1 MARKLKLMKNIGTSA
16 LDDAK
21 IARFLALTTG
31 MGETYSK
38 AKVPDF
44 ETKKKQFSLEPEL
57 TERMMV
63 SRNPK
68 ELQFYWEQW
77 REASG
82 KQMINSYKEYVD
94 LYNEAAVINGF
105 RDASKMKVDAYE
117 SDTFQE
123 EMEQTWQG
131 LKPLYEELHAYVRH
145 KLNQHYGDQVVEDR
159 GALPAHLLGNMWGQ
173 SWGNIADIVKPY
185 PKKPSIDV
193 TDAMVKQGWTQQI
206 MFEKADDFFVSM
218 GMTKVGYQRNC
229 NDKTRFVYQVP
240 KEFWEGS
247 IIKKPD
253 DGRELTCHASAWDFY
268 NGKVETQDKRKIIS
282 FQLT

>member
-1 MARKLKLMKNIGTSA
+1 MKNIGTSA

-268 NGKVETQDKRKIIS
+268 NGKVEI
-282 FQLT
+282 

>member
-21 IARFLALTTG
+21 IARFLAITTG

-44 ETKKKQFSLEPEL
+44 ETKTKQFSLEPEL
-57 TERMMV
+57 TERMTL

-68 ELQFYWEQW
+68 ELQYYWEQW

-82 KQMINSYKEYVD
+82 KQMIDSYKEYVD
-94 LYNEAAVINGF
+94 LYNEDASINGF

-159 GALPAHLLGNMWGQ
+159 GAIPAHLLGNMWGQ

-193 TDAMVKQGWTQQI
+193 TAEMVKQGWTQQK

-218 GMTKVGYQRNC
+218 GMTKVINPRTC
-229 NDKTRFVYQVP
+229 ICR
-240 KEFWEGS
+240 
-247 IIKKPD
+247 
-253 DGRELTCHASAWDFY
+253 LTCLPYAI
-268 NGKVETQDKRKIIS
+268 N
-282 FQLT
+282 

>member
-1 MARKLKLMKNIGTSA
+1 MDTCSSALIFQDYDVARKLKLMKNIGTSA

-21 IARFLALTTG
+21 IARFLAITTG

-44 ETKKKQFSLEPEL
+44 ETKTKQFSLEPEL
-57 TERMMV
+57 TERMTL

-68 ELQFYWEQW
+68 ELQYCWEQW

-82 KQMINSYKEYVD
+82 KQMIDSYKEYVD
-94 LYNEAAVINGF
+94 LYNEAASINGF

-145 KLNQHYGDQVVEDR
+145 KLNQHYGNQVVEGHPR
-159 GALPAHLLGNMWGQ
+159 P
-173 SWGNIADIVKPY
+173 
-185 PKKPSIDV
+185 PSR
-193 TDAMVKQGWTQQI
+193 Q
-206 MFEKADDFFVSM
+206 
-218 GMTKVGYQRNC
+218 
-229 NDKTRFVYQVP
+229 
-240 KEFWEGS
+240 
-247 IIKKPD
+247 
-253 DGRELTCHASAWDFY
+253 
-268 NGKVETQDKRKIIS
+268 
-282 FQLT
+282 